1 MSVASERQVEP
12 YLEPR
17 PEPRP
22 EPESEPHSES
32 ESEPAA
38 EPPVDPSGP
47 AGAGD
52 EPARRRP
59 ALSPSRAGDFK
70 QCPLLYRLRVVDRI
84 PETPSRVMVRG
95 TVVHSVLER
104 LFRLPAAERVPATA
118 AALVGPA
125 WHELL
130 AAEPELAAMFDG
142 TDPADL
148 SQWLASAQD
157 LLDGYFQLEDPRR
170 LQPHACELRV
180 EAEIAPNGEAEPV
193 LLRGFID
200 RLDVAETGEIRIV
213 DYKTGTAPRE
223 VGEARALFQMKFY
236 AVVLW
241 RDRGVV
247 PRQLRLIYLSD
258 RQLLTYHPDE
268 VELLR
273 FERTLAAI
281 WTAIMRAARTG
292 DFRPSPSRM
301 CGYCDFH
308 ALCPEFGGTPP
319 RYPGWP
325 TDSVAA
331 PDPGRETPLDRA
343 D

>member
-1 MSVASERQVEP
+1 MSVVSERQA
-12 YLEPR
+12 
-17 PEPRP
+17 
-22 EPESEPHSES
+22 ESAES
-32 ESEPAA
+32 
-38 EPPVDPSGP
+38 
-47 AGAGD
+47 AGD
-52 EPARRRP
+52 KPTSRAP

-84 PETPSRVMVRG
+84 PEKPSRVMVRG
-95 TVVHSVLER
+95 TVVHSVLEQLFQLPPQER
-104 LFRLPAAERVPATA
+104 LPATA

-125 WHELL
+125 WDDLL

-142 TDPADL
+142 TDPGELAEWL
-148 SQWLASAQD
+148 SSAQE
-157 LLDGYFQLEDPRR
+157 LLDSYFWLEDPRR
-170 LQPHACELRV
+170 LQPQACEVRV
-180 EAEIAPNGEAEPV
+180 EAQIAPNGDGEPV

-200 RLDVAETGEIRIV
+200 RLDVAKTGEIRIV
-213 DYKTGTAPRE
+213 DYKTGAAPRE

-241 RDRGVV
+241 RTRGVV
-247 PRQLRLIYLSD
+247 PRQLRLMYLAD
-258 RQLLTYHPDE
+258 RQMLTYHPDE

-292 DFRPSPSRM
+292 DFRPNRSRM
-301 CGYCDFH
+301 CDYCDFH
-308 ALCPEFGGTPP
+308 SLCPEFGGAPP
-319 RYPGWP
+319 PYPGWP
-325 TDSVAA
+325 TDSAAA